1 MADMDTSPESP
12 ATRQSPGEPPVPPEP
27 TGPVVLSGT
36 RKRLLRNLRLV
47 VIAVA
52 AIGFGYLYRRY
63 ELLAVP
69 EEACSPIASI
79 EPGTHLLLDT
89 DPAPEHL
96 YLGDLVVYELP
107 TGEVSYARISP
118 PPASEPG
125 TVRTDEGYWLLGD
138 NAACPVPD
146 SRAHGTFPLEA
157 IAARVLFPLRF

>member
-1 MADMDTSPESP
+1 MDATPEQPETASTQAAPASIAAGRGP
-12 ATRQSPGEPPVPPEP
+12 ATLPRG
-27 TGPVVLSGT
+27 
-36 RKRLLRNLRLV
+36 RRRLLRNLRLV
-47 VIAVA
+47 VIAIA
-52 AIGFGYLYRRY
+52 AITFGYLYRRY

-69 EEACSPIASI
+69 EEACSPIAGI

-89 DPAPEHL
+89 EPTPEHL

-125 TVRTDEGYWLLGD
+125 TIRTDGGYWLLGD
-138 NAACPVPD
+138 NPTCPIPD